1 MRKSIAAALI
11 AFGLLTSAAVQAE
24 DAVWQGFDA
33 LPEGDRQLAQEA
45 LAEMFGENVSL
56 WPEWLEPSA
65 VYIPPAKSRSMLIV
79 RFPMKKDCGP
89 WGYLVLS
96 PVTPDATRTVQGEAF
111 CANDITLVEQ
121 HWPSLP
127 DIQFDRQGFQDAN
140 GDWSFEAARWRWDGK
155 NWLRYPVK

>member
-11 AFGLLTSAAVQAE
+11 VFGLLTSAAVQAA
-24 DAVWQGFDA
+24 DAVWQGLDGLA
-33 LPEGDRQLAQEA
+33 EGDRQVAQAA
-45 LAEMFGENVSL
+45 LAEMFGEDVTL

-65 VYIPPAKSRSMLIV
+65 VYIPPGKSRSMLIV

-96 PVTPDATRTVQGEAF
+96 PVTSDASRTVQGPAF
-111 CANDITLVEQ
+111 CANDIALVPQ
-121 HWPSLP
+121 PWQSLP

-140 GDWSFEAARWRWDGK
+140 GDWSFETARWRWDGK
-155 NWLRYPVK
+155 NWMRYPVK